1 MNDKEI
7 IIDLTDT
14 LMFQL
19 HRVLDDLPAEGMS
32 WQPDLEAN
40 SIGVTVWHIAR
51 IIDDEWA
58 RELETRPA
66 TDQVWFAEDWAART
80 GYDPRGIGTHGIG
93 VVMGYTQD
101 EVRAI
106 PALSAKDS
114 LAYTQ
119 QACDA
124 FKAAIQRFPAKA
136 LYERAPGAPAD
147 ADDTR
152 TAYWAIMHILMDGY
166 QHVGESKAIKAMW
179 ERQREA
185 D

>member
-19 HRVLDDLPAEGMS
+19 HRVLDDLPQEAMT
-32 WQPDLEAN
+32 WQPDPEAN
-40 SIGVTVWHIAR
+40 NIAVTVWHIAR

-66 TDQVWFAEDWAART
+66 TDQAWFTEGWAART
-80 GYDPRGIGTHGIG
+80 GYDPRGIGTNGAG
-93 VVMGYTQD
+93 MVMGYTQE
-101 EVRAI
+101 EVREI
-106 PALSAKDS
+106 PALSAEDS

-124 FKAAIQRFPAKA
+124 FKVAIHRYPAGA
-136 LYERAPGAPAD
+136 LDMRAPGAPAD
-147 ADDTR
+147 ADESR
-152 TAYWAIMHILMDGY
+152 TAYWAIMHVLMDGY

-179 ERQREA
+179 ERQRA
-185 D
+185 AS